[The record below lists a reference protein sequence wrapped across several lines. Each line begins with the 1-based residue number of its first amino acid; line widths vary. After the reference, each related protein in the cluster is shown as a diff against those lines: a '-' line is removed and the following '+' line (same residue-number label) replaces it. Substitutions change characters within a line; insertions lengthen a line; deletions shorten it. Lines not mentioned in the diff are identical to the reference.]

1 MVAHFLPYQG
11 SKRKLAA
18 AILDQLP
25 NRLFS
30 RVFEPFVGSGAL
42 TLAAAARGVAE
53 QFVIGDSLAPLV
65 QLWQQVLAT
74 PDELAD
80 SYAGHWQRERLD
92 AGYYLQIRQQFNA
105 TQGPDLLFYLLVRC
119 VKNAPRWNLQ
129 GQFNQTQ
136 DKRRLG
142 TQPQRMRQNLLA
154 TSRQLRG
161 RCTTRSGD
169 FRAQLHDAGP
179 TDLVYLDP
187 PWLGTTLGSDQR
199 YHAGLPFERLVAAL
213 AELNAR
219 KIPWLLSYDGRCG
232 TRSYGA
238 PLPPSLGAR
247 LFELDAGRSAQAT
260 LAGRNESTVE
270 ALYLSPLLA

>member
-1 MVAHFLPYQG
+1 MIAHFLPYQG

-25 NRLFS
+25 NRVFS
-30 RVFEPFVGSGAL
+30 RLFEPFVGSGAL
-42 TLAAAARGVAE
+42 TLAAAARGVAQ

-65 QLWQQVLAT
+65 QLWEQVLSK
-74 PDELAD
+74 PDETAD
-80 SYAGHWQRERLD
+80 AYALHWQRERLD
-92 AGYYLQIRQQFNA
+92 PAHYLQIRRQFNE
-105 TQGPDLLFYLLVRC
+105 TQRPDLLLYLLVRC
-119 VKNAPRWNLQ
+119 VKNAPRWNAQ
-129 GQFNQTQ
+129 GQFNQAQ

-142 TQPQRMRQNLLA
+142 TQPPRMRQNLLA
-154 TSRQLRG
+154 TALLLRT
-161 RCTTRSGD
+161 RCLARNGD
-169 FRAQLHDAGP
+169 FREQLADAGP
-179 TDLVYLDP
+179 ADLVYLDP

-199 YHAGLPFERLVAAL
+199 YHAGLAFERLVAGL

-232 TRSYGA
+232 TRTYGA

-247 LFELDAGRSAQAT
+247 LVELHAGRSAQAT
-260 LAGRNESTVE
+260 LAGRNETTVE